1 MTDTPSNDAPA
12 TEPAIDRYV
21 TDNDIFPQMMA
32 LWPELGGYNV
42 EKLTMEILGH
52 DYVRVHVT
60 RLLRQGDA
68 HHFLRVAQ
76 QYRLVKVGADLV
88 EDSQPSQ
95 KDGGEDG
102 KQENAAA

>member
-1 MTDTPSNDAPA
+1 MTDTLINDAPA
-12 TEPAIDRYV
+12 TEHAMDRYV

-52 DYVRVHVT
+52 EYVRVHVT
-60 RLLRQGDA
+60 RLVRQSDA

-88 EDSQPSQ
+88 EDAQP
-95 KDGGEDG
+95 GHEDG
-102 KQENAAA
+102 SEDGQQENAAA